1 MGSRAAR
8 WLLVLLLLGELLLL
22 SRQASKRGSE
32 GALLSGAAVSML
44 GPMAHGVTGVERG
57 IGSVG
62 SGFRFRRQVMKEN
75 DELRQKVAD
84 LERQML
90 RLQTVE
96 GAYLRLGE
104 AVQYARRTHQE
115 LQVAD
120 VVYADHSSW
129 LRSLLV
135 YVGER
140 GAKRD
145 QPVLAEN
152 GLVGR
157 VIATGGG
164 YAKVQLITDRASAVG
179 AMVERTSRQGVT
191 RGDTR
196 SGLVLDYVPLQ
207 ADVRPGDRVV
217 TAGID
222 GIYPR
227 GIPVGA
233 VSAVRKGTQLFH
245 HVEVVPAVD
254 FGKLDH
260 VYLLPPVPD
269 ARAISESLSRDL
281 R

>member
-22 SRQASKRGSE
+22 SRQASQRGSE
-32 GALLSGAAVSML
+32 GALLSGAAVVVL
-44 GPMAHGVTGVERG
+44 GPMAHGVTGIERG
-57 IGSVG
+57 IGSFG
-62 SGFRFRRQVMKEN
+62 SGFRLRRRVMAENEQLRRQVE
-75 DELRQKVAD
+75 DLQRQ
-84 LERQML
+84 LL

-104 AVQYARRTHQE
+104 AVQYARRSNQP

-120 VVYADHSSW
+120 VVYADHASW

-140 GAKRD
+140 GARRD
-145 QPVLAEN
+145 QPVLADS

-157 VIATGGG
+157 VIAVGGG
-164 YAKVQLITDRASAVG
+164 YAKVQLITDRTSAVG
-179 AMVERTSRQGVT
+179 AMIERTSRQGVA
-191 RGDTR
+191 RGDSR
-196 SGLVLDYVPLQ
+196 SGLLLDYVPLQ

-227 GIPVGA
+227 GVALGA
-233 VSAVRKGTQLFH
+233 VRAVRPGTQLFH
-245 HVEVVPAVD
+245 HVEVTPTVD
-254 FGKLDH
+254 FGTLDH

-269 ARAISESLSRDL
+269 ARALSESLSRDL

>member
-8 WLLVLLLLGELLLL
+8 WLLVVLLLGELLLL
-22 SRQASKRGSE
+22 SRQASQRGNE
-32 GALLSGAAVSML
+32 GALLSGAAVGVL
-44 GPMAHGVTGVERG
+44 GPMAHGVTGVEHG

-62 SGFRFRRQVMKEN
+62 SGFRLRRRVMKEN
-75 DELRQKVAD
+75 EELRKQVAD
-84 LERQML
+84 LERQLL

-104 AVQYARRTHQE
+104 AVQYARRTHQP

-120 VVYADHSSW
+120 VVYADHASW

-140 GAKRD
+140 GARRD
-145 QPVLAEN
+145 QPVVAEN

-179 AMVERTSRQGVT
+179 AMVERTSRQGVA
-191 RGDTR
+191 RGDSR
-196 SGLVLDYVPLQ
+196 SGLLLDYVPLQ
-207 ADVRPGDRVV
+207 ADVRPGDRVT

-227 GIPVGA
+227 GIPIGA
-233 VSAVRKGTQLFH
+233 VRAVRPGTQLFH
-245 HVEVVPAVD
+245 HVEVAPAVD

-269 ARAISESLSRDL
+269 ARALSESLSRDL